1 MRRKATI
8 IVTVAILLGA
18 ATAGELPVYGRLAAG
33 VRSVQ
38 QNFVDLKQAGSM
50 NSLERLVFS
59 LVLVGHEAPK
69 TAPESGLR
77 LVGRS

>member
-1 MRRKATI
+1 
-8 IVTVAILLGA
+8 
-18 ATAGELPVYGRLAAG
+18 
-33 VRSVQ
+33 
-38 QNFVDLKQAGSM
+38 M

-77 LVGRS
+77 SIGR

>member
-1 MRRKATI
+1 M
-8 IVTVAILLGA
+8 AILLAA
-18 ATAGELPVYGRLAAG
+18 ATAGESPVYGRLAAS

-38 QNFVDLKQAGSM
+38 QNFVGLKQAGSM

-69 TAPESGLR
+69 AVPESGLR
-77 LVGRS
+77 LIGR